1 VVQIATGLVFLSPLG
16 ALLILGVLLPL
27 GAVFLVRRR
36 ARRVRATLGLVE
48 PPPSRLVLTLATMV
62 AAGTFLGVAAA
73 QPVVERTT
81 TARIR
86 TDAEAFVVVDISRS
100 MLASRGSGGEQRID
114 RAKSVAREL
123 RLSLG
128 DIRFGVVSLTDR
140 VLPHLF
146 PSADADVFEATL
158 DRSLGI
164 EQPPPRSSLA
174 TSATKLDALA
184 AIRTLRFFSP
194 LSRKRLLVVL
204 TDGETQPVAGAR
216 LGALLRRPPTI
227 ETVFVHLWHAEE
239 RVFTGNVPE
248 AQYRPDPSAR
258 AILDGIAK
266 SIGGSVYAEGDIAPA
281 TQKARELIGS
291 GPTVVRGQQAGRVPL
306 APYLAAAALA
316 PLALLLRR
324 LDR

>member
-1 VVQIATGLVFLSPLG
+1 MATNLVFLSPLG
-16 ALLILGVLLPL
+16 ALLIFGVLLPL

-36 ARRVRATLGLVE
+36 ARRVRGTLGLAE
-48 PPPSRLVLTLATMV
+48 PAASRLVVTLATMI
-62 AAGTFLGVAAA
+62 AAGAFLGVAAA

-81 TARIR
+81 TERIR

-100 MLASRGSGGEQRID
+100 MLARRGSGGEQRID
-114 RAKSVAREL
+114 RAKRIAREL
-123 RLSLG
+123 RSSLG
-128 DIRFGVVSLTDR
+128 DVEFGVVSMTDR

-174 TSATKLDALA
+174 TNATKLDALA
-184 AIRTLRFFSP
+184 AIRTLHFFSP
-194 LSRKRLLVVL
+194 VSRKRLLVVL

-216 LGALLRRPPTI
+216 LSALLRRAPTI
-227 ETVFVHLWHAEE
+227 ETVFVHLWHADE
-239 RVFTGNVPE
+239 RVYTGNVPE

-266 SIGGSVYAEGDIAPA
+266 SIGGSVYAEGDMTPA
-281 TQKARELIGS
+281 TQKAQELLGS
-291 GPTVVRGQQAGRVPL
+291 GPTVVRGQEAGRVPL

-316 PLALLLRR
+316 PLVLLLRR

>member
-1 VVQIATGLVFLSPLG
+1 MATSLVFLSPLG
-16 ALLILGVLLPL
+16 ALLILGVLLPI

-36 ARRVRATLGLVE
+36 ARRVRTGLGLIE
-48 PPPSRLVLTLATMV
+48 PSPWHVVLTLATMI

-81 TARIR
+81 TVHVR

-100 MLASRGSGGEQRID
+100 MLARRGASGEQRID
-114 RAKSVAREL
+114 RAKRIAREL
-123 RLSLG
+123 RASLA
-128 DIRFGVVSLTDR
+128 DVRFGVVSLTDR

-184 AIRTLRFFSP
+184 AIRTLHFFAP

-216 LGALLRRPPTI
+216 LGALLQRPPAI
-227 ETVFVHLWHAEE
+227 ETVFVHLWHPDE
-239 RVFTGNVPE
+239 RVYTGNVPE

-258 AILDGIAK
+258 ALLDGIAK
-266 SIGGSVYAEGDIAPA
+266 SVGGSVFAEGDVTPA
-281 TQKARELIGS
+281 TQKARELLGS
-291 GPTVVRGQQAGRVPL
+291 GPTVVQGEESGRVPL

>member
-1 VVQIATGLVFLSPLG
+1 MGTSLVFLSPLG

-27 GAVFLVRRR
+27 GVVFLVQRR
-36 ARRVRATLGLVE
+36 ARRVRTTLGLVE
-48 PPPSRLVLTLATMV
+48 PSSARLALTLATMI

-81 TARIR
+81 TARTR

-100 MLASRGSGGEQRID
+100 MLARRGLGGQERID
-114 RAKSVAREL
+114 RARSIAREI
-123 RLSLG
+123 RSSLG

-216 LGALLRRPPTI
+216 LGELLRRPPAI
-227 ETVFVHLWHAEE
+227 ETVFVHLWHPDE
-239 RVFTGNVPE
+239 RVYTGNIPE

-258 AILDGIAK
+258 AILDGIAE
-266 SIGGSVYAEGDIAPA
+266 SIGASVYAESDGTPA
-281 TQKARELIGS
+281 SQKARELLGD
-291 GPTVVRGQQAGRVPL
+291 GPTVVRGEQAGRVPL

>member
-1 VVQIATGLVFLSPLG
+1 MATSLVFLSPLG
-16 ALLILGVLLPL
+16 ALLALVVLVPL

-36 ARRVRATLGLVE
+36 ARRVRETLGLVE
-48 PPPSRLVLTLATMV
+48 PSLSRLVLTLATIV

-73 QPVVERTT
+73 QPVVEQTT
-81 TARIR
+81 TVHIR
-86 TDAEAFVVVDISRS
+86 TDAEAYVVVDISRS
-100 MLASRGSGGEQRID
+100 MLARRGSGGQQRID
-114 RAKSVAREL
+114 RAKRIAREL
-123 RLSLG
+123 RSSLG

-146 PSADADVFEATL
+146 PSADVDVFEATL

-204 TDGETQPVAGAR
+204 TDGETQPVGGAR
-216 LGALLRRPPTI
+216 LGALLRRTPAI
-227 ETVFVHLWHAEE
+227 ETVFVHLWHPDE
-239 RVFTGNVPE
+239 RVYTGNVPE

-258 AILDGIAK
+258 ALLDGIAK
-266 SIGGSVYAEGDIAPA
+266 SIRGSVYAESDVTPA
-281 TQKARELIGS
+281 TQKARELLGD
-291 GPTVVRGQQAGRVPL
+291 GPTVVQGEEAGRVPL

-316 PLALLLRR
+316 PLALLLWR
-324 LDR
+324 LER

>member
-1 VVQIATGLVFLSPLG
+1 MATSLVFLSPLG
-16 ALLILGVLLPL
+16 ALLILGVLLPV
-27 GAVFLVRRR
+27 GAVFLARRR
-36 ARRVRATLGLVE
+36 ARRVRTGLGLIE
-48 PPPSRLVLTLATMV
+48 PSRSQLVLTLAMMI

-81 TARIR
+81 TAHIR

-100 MLASRGSGGEQRID
+100 MLSRRGAGGEQRID
-114 RAKSVAREL
+114 RAKRIAREV
-123 RLSLG
+123 RISLG

-194 LSRKRLLVVL
+194 VSRKRLLVVL

-216 LGALLRRPPTI
+216 LGALLQRPPAI
-227 ETVFVHLWHAEE
+227 ETVFVHLWHPDE
-239 RVFTGNVPE
+239 RVYTGNVPE

-258 AILDGIAK
+258 ALLDGIAK
-266 SIGGSVYAEGDIAPA
+266 SIDGSVFAESDVTPA
-281 TQKARELIGS
+281 TQKARELLGT
-291 GPTVVRGQQAGRVPL
+291 GPTAVQGEEAGRVPL
-306 APYLAAAALA
+306 APYFAAAALA

-324 LDR
+324 LER

>member
-1 VVQIATGLVFLSPLG
+1 MATSLVFLSPLG
-16 ALLILGVLLPL
+16 ALLVLGVLVPL

-36 ARRVRATLGLVE
+36 ARRVRETLGLVE
-48 PPPSRLVLTLATMV
+48 PSLSRLVLTLATMV

-73 QPVVERTT
+73 QPVVEQTT
-81 TARIR
+81 TVRVR
-86 TDAEAFVVVDISRS
+86 TDAEAYVVVDISRS
-100 MLASRGSGGEQRID
+100 MLARQGSGGQQRID
-114 RAKSVAREL
+114 RAKRIAREL
-123 RLSLG
+123 RASLG

-204 TDGETQPVAGAR
+204 TDGETQPVGGAR
-216 LGALLRRPPTI
+216 LGALLQRPPAI
-227 ETVFVHLWHAEE
+227 ETVFVHLWHPDE
-239 RVFTGNVPE
+239 RVYTGNVPE

-258 AILDGIAK
+258 ALLDGIAK
-266 SIGGSVYAEGDIAPA
+266 SIRGSVYAESDVTPA
-281 TQKARELIGS
+281 TQKARELLGG
-291 GPTVVRGQQAGRVPL
+291 GPTVVRGEEAGRVPL
-306 APYLAAAALA
+306 APYLAAAALV
-316 PLALLLRR
+316 PLAMLLRR
-324 LDR
+324 LER